1 MPRFSISAG
10 PIRIAVRASIAVS
23 REPRS
28 SSPKQRWTHRRLLA
42 TVLVVVAVLGGVSA
56 ASAVLVGLAVGTGH
70 HVKAGSTGPG
80 GRFSPDVR
88 FTRRP
93 PTGYTV
99 TFRYRDPSATS
110 VQLEGE
116 WYFSAPGHTSPTSS
130 QGRLPSQRKPGD
142 IPIGWPNT
150 SLTTAGWPVV
160 NMNEDHATGV
170 WSYTIPLPSGEF
182 NYGFLLNCPSAA
194 GHDSLTTSCPERS
207 DPSNPPWNAR
217 DGVTVGTVE
226 PTSQVYVPS
235 DPVFHTVNYSWQAP
249 TAPRGA
255 LSDVTYPQDPG
266 SPAPPGYNN
275 LAIYTPPRYNPHRG
289 TPYPVVYLSVGDNE
303 VDWSTRDDAAN
314 ILDNLIDKRAIKAVV
329 AVMTDFDFTDCQED
343 GQVAFGE
350 NMASSV
356 IPYVQSHYDVSR
368 EASQRA
374 FVGASCGGGVAAG
387 LLAGGVRA
395 YGYVG
400 VISPIPAT
408 AVGAAQADAL
418 GRVRVMVGGGLQDP
432 LRSQELQEVADLQHA
447 RVRFSTEVINGGHDW
462 YVWRILLHDFLTRVA
477 FKPVGG

>member
-1 MPRFSISAG
+1 M
-10 PIRIAVRASIAVS
+10 
-23 REPRS
+23 
-28 SSPKQRWTHRRLLA
+28 K
-42 TVLVVVAVLGGVSA
+42 
-56 ASAVLVGLAVGTGH
+56 
-70 HVKAGSTGPG
+70 
-80 GRFSPDVR
+80 
-88 FTRRP
+88 
-93 PTGYTV
+93 
-99 TFRYRDPSATS
+99 
-110 VQLEGE
+110 
-116 WYFSAPGHTSPTSS
+116 
-130 QGRLPSQRKPGD
+130 
-142 IPIGWPNT
+142 
-150 SLTTAGWPVV
+150 
-160 NMNEDHATGV
+160 EDHETGV

-182 NYGFLLNCPSAA
+182 NYGFLLNCPGAV

-207 DPSNPPWNAR
+207 DPSNPPWNQR

-235 DPVFHTVNYSWQAP
+235 DPAFHTVNYSWQAP

-275 LAIYTPPRYNPHRG
+275 LAIYTPPRYDPHRG
-289 TPYPVVYLSVGDNE
+289 TPYPVVYLSLGGNE

-314 ILDNLIDKRAIKAVV
+314 ILDNLIDKRETKPIV

-343 GQVAFGE
+343 DQVAFGE

-356 IPYVQSHYDVSR
+356 IPYVQSHCDVSR
-368 EASQRA
+368 EACQRG
-374 FVGASCGGGVAAG
+374 FVGAACGGGAAAG
-387 LLAGGVRA
+387 LLAGGVSA

-408 AVGAAQADAL
+408 PVGAAQAKAL
-418 GRVRVMVGGGLQDP
+418 GRIRVMLGGGQQDP
-432 LRSQELQEVADLQHA
+432 LHSQALEEAADLQHA
-447 RVRFSTEVINGGHDW
+447 RVRVSTDFINGGHDW